1 MNELKIKIIDLMN
14 ESQLPFEAKFYVIKD
29 VYRDINEL
37 YQDMLIKKQQEQE
50 ETTTTTEVE
59 QEESKTEE

>member
-50 ETTTTTEVE
+50 ETTEVE